1 MGDFSLVL
9 QTAVPAGARV
19 KKGDLIA
26 EFDRQYML
34 LRLDDYRAQLD
45 QQAAA
50 LLSLRANL
58 DVEKKAHRQSIEL
71 ARASLEKARYD
82 LKTIPV
88 QSAIAS
94 EQLKLAEEEA
104 ASQYKELL
112 GEVKNKDVSQE
123 AQWRISVLEHDQN
136 KIEFQ
141 RSQANADRMVFR
153 APIDGIVVMGTTFRG
168 TEFSQIRA
176 GDEVR
181 PGMMFMRVVD
191 TNSMVV
197 EAAVNQADIE
207 QLRIGAK
214 ARVRFD
220 AYPDLDLPGRV
231 YSIAAMPKSGGAR
244 AAYVKEVTV
253 IVKMERLD
261 PRVVPDLSV
270 SVDVVLGREADAVI
284 APREG
289 IFTDPADGRPFAF
302 VQTASG
308 WERRPVELGL
318 ANNVAAVVR
327 SGLRP
332 GEVIAA
338 ERPGQEIK

>member
-1 MGDFSLVL
+1 MGDFGLVL
-9 QTAVPAGARV
+9 QRAAAPGGRV
-19 KKGDLIA
+19 RKGDLIA

-34 LRLDDYRAQLD
+34 IRLDDYRAQLD
-45 QQAAA
+45 QQAAG
-50 LLSLRANL
+50 LVSLKANL
-58 DVEKKAHRQSIEL
+58 DVEKKAHRQSIEA

-82 LKTIPV
+82 LKTAPV
-88 QSAIAS
+88 QSAIVS

-104 ASQYKELL
+104 AAQYKELL
-112 GEVKNKDVSQE
+112 GEVKNKDISQE
-123 AQWRISVLEHDQN
+123 AQWRISVLEHNQN

-153 APIDGIVVMGTTFRG
+153 APIDGIAVMGTTFRG
-168 TEFSQIRA
+168 AEFSQIRA

-191 TNSMVV
+191 PSSMVV
-197 EAAVNQADIE
+197 TAVINQADIE
-207 QLRIGAK
+207 QLRIGAR

-220 AYPDLDLPGRV
+220 AYPDLELPGRV
-231 YSIAAMPKSGGAR
+231 HSIAAMPKSGGSR
-244 AAYVKEVTV
+244 AAYVKEVPV
-253 IVKMERLD
+253 IIKMERLD

-270 SVDVVLGREADAVI
+270 SVDILLGGEPDAVV

-289 IFTDPADGRPFAF
+289 IFTDPPGNKPF
-302 VQTASG
+302 VLVHTASG

-318 ANNVAAVVR
+318 TNNVAAVIR

-338 ERPGQEIK
+338 ERPRSPW